1 MILVLYVILLLK
13 ERSENEKMFNLIDF
27 TNDKYKLLKFLYNNQ
42 IERKNNKYIALSQQE
57 IADSLHFSKNKTNKI
72 MQELKKDNFID
83 TFNNTK
89 GKYIITDKGN
99 KGIAVIEKKY

>member
-1 MILVLYVILLLK
+1 MIILINLV
-13 ERSENEKMFNLIDF
+13 DF
-27 TNDKYKLLKFLYNNQ
+27 TNDKYKLLKFLYENQ
-42 IERKNNKYIALSQQE
+42 IEIKNNKYIALSQQE

-89 GKYIITDKGN
+89 GKYIVSDKGN
-99 KGIAVIEKKY
+99 KVIAIIEKKY

>member
-1 MILVLYVILLLK
+1 MINLVV
-13 ERSENEKMFNLIDF
+13 F
-27 TNDKYKLLKFLYNNQ
+27 TNDKYKLLKFLYDNQ
-42 IERKNNKYIALSQQE
+42 IEIKNNKYIALSQQE

-89 GKYIITDKGN
+89 GQYIVSDKGN
-99 KGIAVIEKKY
+99 KVISVIERKY

>member
-1 MILVLYVILLLK
+1 MI
-13 ERSENEKMFNLIDF
+13 NLIDF
-27 TNDKYKLLKFLYNNQ
+27 TNDKYKLLKFLYDNQ
-42 IERKNNKYIALSQQE
+42 IEIKNNKYIVLSQQE

-89 GKYIITDKGN
+89 GKYIVTKNGEKVVKI
-99 KGIAVIEKKY
+99 IESE

>member
-1 MILVLYVILLLK
+1 MINLV
-13 ERSENEKMFNLIDF
+13 DF
-27 TNDKYKLLKFLYNNQ
+27 TNDKYKLLKFLYDNQ
-42 IERKNNKYIALSQQE
+42 IEIKNNKYIVLSQQE

-89 GKYIITDKGN
+89 GKYIVSDKGN
-99 KGIAVIEKKY
+99 KVVKIIESE